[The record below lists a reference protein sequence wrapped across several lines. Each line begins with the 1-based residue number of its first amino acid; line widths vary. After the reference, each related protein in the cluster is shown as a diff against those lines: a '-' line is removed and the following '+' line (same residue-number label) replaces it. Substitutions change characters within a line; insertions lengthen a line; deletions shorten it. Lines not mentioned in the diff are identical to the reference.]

1 MNVRK
6 SKPFW
11 IFLITLILLIIL
23 IPISVCFGDVKIPLS
38 VAIDTIL
45 HPTDTTETLIIWEYR
60 FPRTIVALLVGIS
73 LAVAG
78 ALLQAITQNPLAAPN
93 VIGITGGA
101 SFFAVVSMILIPNF
115 PVSAL
120 PYSAFVGSALAGLLV
135 YLISWKNGVSK
146 ERFTLSGIALDALFA
161 AGTTGILVYSSAG
174 VDAAIVWLAGSFWG
188 RDWTHV
194 SMILPWTLGCL
205 FIILVLYKRINVML
219 LGDDVATGLGLPV
232 QSTRFILLG
241 LTIVLAGSA
250 VAVSGPVGFI
260 GLVIPHLTRLLV
272 GSDYKW
278 VISISALLGAIL
290 AISSDLLGRTLLAP
304 IEIPVGVVTALLG
317 APYFLFLLKKSKI

>member
-1 MNVRK
+1 MSVRK
-6 SKPFW
+6 GRSPW
-11 IFLITLILLIIL
+11 VFLITLIALIIL
-23 IPISVCFGDVKIPLS
+23 IPVSVCLGDVKIPLS
-38 VAIDTIL
+38 ESIKTIL
-45 HPTDTTETLIIWEYR
+45 NPSDSIESLIIWDYR
-60 FPRTIVALLVGIS
+60 FPRTIVAVLVGIS

-101 SFFAVVSMILIPNF
+101 SFFAVISMILIPNF
-115 PVSAL
+115 PVTGL
-120 PYSAFVGSALAGLLV
+120 PYAAFIGSALAGLIV
-135 YLISWKNGVSK
+135 YTISWKNGVSK

-194 SMILPWTLGCL
+194 WMILPWTVSCL
-205 FIILVLYKRINVML
+205 LIILFLYKRINVML
-219 LGDDVATGLGLPV
+219 LGDDVATGLGLSV

-241 LTIVLAGSA
+241 LTIILAGSA

-272 GSDYKW
+272 GNDYKW
-278 VISISALLGAIL
+278 VISISAVLGAIL
-290 AISSDLLGRTLLAP
+290 AITSDILGRTLLAP
-304 IEIPVGVVTALLG
+304 IEIPVGVVTALIG
-317 APYFLFLLKKSKI
+317 APYFLFLLRRSRI